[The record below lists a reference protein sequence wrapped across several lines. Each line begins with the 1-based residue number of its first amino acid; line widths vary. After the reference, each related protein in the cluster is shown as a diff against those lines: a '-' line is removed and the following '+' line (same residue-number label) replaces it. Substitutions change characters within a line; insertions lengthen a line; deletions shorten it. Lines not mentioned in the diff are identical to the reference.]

1 MRRYVIDAPVALE
14 LGRTGVRPGKGV
26 QLVAPTLIRSQLVS
40 RLYRDVRS
48 GELTRQDAE
57 RWLDHIRSLRIRVL
71 GDRVLLHVAWDVAD
85 HLGWP
90 DTLAAEYVALTRL
103 QADALVTFNEELA
116 RQAVAVVRVAGYEEL
131 LRSE

>member
-85 HLGWP
+85 PLGWP
-90 DTLAAEYVALTRL
+90 APLAAEYSGLTRL
-103 QADALVTFNEELA
+103 PADDLSTLDACHA
-116 RQAVAVVRVAGYEEL
+116 
-131 LRSE
+131 

>member
-26 QLVAPTLIRSQLVS
+26 QLVAPTLIRSQIVS
-40 RLYRDVRS
+40 RLFRSVRS
-48 GELTRQDAE
+48 GELSREDAE
-57 RWLDHIRSLRIRVL
+57 RRLDHIRSLRIRLL
-71 GDRVLLHVAWDVAD
+71 GDRVLQRVAWDVAE

-103 QADALVTFNEELA
+103 QADALVTLDEELA
-116 RQAVAVVRVAGYEEL
+116 RQAGDIVRVATYTDL

>member
-90 DTLAAEYVALTRL
+90 DTLDRKSTRL
-103 QADALVTFNEELA
+103 NSSHVKISYAVFCLKKKKTLLHFN
-116 RQAVAVVRVAGYEEL
+116 
-131 LRSE
+131 